1 VGNLQPERRKS
12 LAFSPV
18 SFNRLPSRFV
28 PTIPNHLPTATS
40 LGLRVISCPRK
51 RIAATMLAA
60 TNRAPVGVVSC
71 ANTPDFA
78 LASLER
84 NPTHNNDRPT
94 HSTCIRVRTNSGVAI
109 EPRPSRVLIADH
121 EQMPRLRNDRSDTIS
136 GQQPCN
142 ALDGAFPRLCELPL
156 APFCSNCCKFFISCV
171 FCEVLVCVPQ
181 HE

>member
-121 EQMPRLRNDRSDTIS
+121 EQMPRLRNDRSDTRPPKPLTTWKHS
-136 GQQPCN
+136 RRSCSESQT
-142 ALDGAFPRLCELPL
+142 LPIMN
-156 APFCSNCCKFFISCV
+156 SNDAGT
-171 FCEVLVCVPQ
+171 Q
-181 HE
+181 G